1 MYIAIDERSVI
12 INNLHAYYVEKQAR
26 SASIPRTNI
35 GGLSPCDLHG
45 PWADVHRGPIAGY
58 VKRIEQRLEE
68 VERALTFVLAQ
79 DGVREV
85 LSGPEVCVVMPTVKI
100 HSSIRSIA
108 DRSVQI
114 TRQDR
119 KRNLNFCPGPG
130 SAVRM
135 VGRSRTGNGRR
146 FAKIPTF
153 TR

>member
-1 MYIAIDERSVI
+1 MCIAIDERSVI

-26 SASIPRTNI
+26 SASIPRTSI
-35 GGLSPCDLHG
+35 GGLSPCDLQG

-85 LSGPEVCVVMPTVKI
+85 LSGPEVRVVMPTVFK
-100 HSSIRSIA
+100 HSSIT
-108 DRSVQI
+108 DRPVQI
-114 TRQDR
+114 PRQDR
-119 KRNLNFCPGPG
+119 KRNLDFCPGPG
-130 SAVRM
+130 RAVRM
-135 VGRSRTGNGRR
+135 VRRSCAGNGRR
-146 FAKIPTF
+146 FAKIPTS

>member
-12 INNLHAYYVEKQAR
+12 TSNLHAYYVEKQAR
-26 SASIPRTNI
+26 SASIPRTSI

-45 PWADVHRGPIAGY
+45 PCADVHRGPIAGY

-85 LSGPEVCVVMPTVKI
+85 LSGPEVCVVMPTVSI
-100 HSSIRSIA
+100 HSSMRSTA

-119 KRNLNFCPGPG
+119 KRNIDFCPGPG
-130 SAVRM
+130 RAVRM
-135 VGRSRTGNGRR
+135 VRRSCAADGRR
-146 FAKIPTF
+146 FVEIPTS